1 MASTHSGS
9 GMTWTLTHGFYAAMG
24 GFAIDG
30 SKTERPFLPKVHE
43 NLKFTK
49 TGIKI
54 LIRYGY
60 IDEFGDISV
69 DGIRDKGKSSSIA
82 KVLVAIQTLWFCT
95 QLVARLAQYLP
106 ISLLELNTF
115 AHGICTIFAIYFW
128 WDKPQDIEQPTLLPL
143 DRIQPLCAFFWMHS
157 KLSESRLTYNQEPR
171 AFLQSKYLT
180 EARFWTSVKKG
191 GDKSPGQPVGG
202 KHSMAVSGLV
212 FDANDDSSSDV
223 GNLPSN
229 PGPHMSGQVA
239 AEQKMPH
246 LPSSPS
252 LRPQD
257 PKLSPETADENHDI
271 SFSPELVIKKGC
283 VVPGTIFTLKAT
295 PWVPESASLGQID
308 ITRLS
313 LASKVEEIHPG
324 LMSQSDKLVREEKNF
339 LAPRVPDLSIRS
351 SLFAVVVVFTTAM
364 VYGGLHCLAWSSQSF
379 ATGTERL
386 LWRISC
392 LALIIPIP
400 LTIFGQSFFFIL
412 SSLFSR
418 VKKFLPSAPVSTERS
433 LSWAEGQLLTLIS
446 FGEFLRGWFQLCI
459 LLALFLL
466 FVFAVLGRAYLV
478 IECFINV
485 GHLEGRV
492 FLLPSWTNYLPHIG

>member
-1 MASTHSGS
+1 
-9 GMTWTLTHGFYAAMG
+9 
-24 GFAIDG
+24 
-30 SKTERPFLPKVHE
+30 
-43 NLKFTK
+43 
-49 TGIKI
+49 
-54 LIRYGY
+54 
-60 IDEFGDISV
+60 
-69 DGIRDKGKSSSIA
+69 
-82 KVLVAIQTLWFCT
+82 
-95 QLVARLAQYLP
+95 
-106 ISLLELNTF
+106 
-115 AHGICTIFAIYFW
+115 
-128 WDKPQDIEQPTLLPL
+128 
-143 DRIQPLCAFFWMHS
+143 
-157 KLSESRLTYNQEPR
+157 
-171 AFLQSKYLT
+171 
-180 EARFWTSVKKG
+180 VKKG